1 MKRAALVLAAVV
13 IGAALAIAATR
24 PSASTPTS
32 SPTSTPST
40 VALVPRPAPQISRA
54 DVMDQRE
61 ELSASERGRV
71 HRTRLLDATLVTAAQ
86 AHGVSIVAGPAR
98 ASEDAPQDMVVT
110 PAPDLTVREI
120 ADGVSRICG
129 ALQDPCKRRDYR
141 FLIQTP
147 SGQALLPAR
156 LIEPTTKD

>member
-1 MKRAALVLAAVV
+1 MKRAALIVAAVV
-13 IGAALAIAATR
+13 IAAALVIVATR
-24 PSASTPTS
+24 PSSSTPTT
-32 SPTSTPST
+32 SPTTAHST
-40 VALVPRPAPQISRA
+40 VARAPRPAPRISRA

-71 HRTRLLDATLVTAAQ
+71 RRTRLLDATLVTAAQ

-110 PAPDLTVREI
+110 PGADLTVREI
-120 ADGVSRICG
+120 ATAVSRICG
-129 ALQDPCKRRDYR
+129 ALKDPCEGRDYR
-141 FLIQTP
+141 FLIRTP

-156 LIEPTTKD
+156 LIDPTTKD

>member
-1 MKRAALVLAAVV
+1 MKRAALVVAAVV
-13 IGAALAIAATR
+13 IAAALAIVATR
-24 PSASTPTS
+24 PGSSTSTS

-40 VALVPRPAPQISRA
+40 VARAPRPAPRNSRA

-61 ELSASERGRV
+61 ELSASERGRID
-71 HRTRLLDATLVTAAQ
+71 RARLLDATLMTATQ

-98 ASEDAPQDMVVT
+98 ASEDDPQDMVVT
-110 PAPDLTVREI
+110 PTPDLTVREI
-120 ADGVSRICG
+120 ASAVSRICG
-129 ALQDPCKRRDYR
+129 ALQDACERRDYR

>member
-1 MKRAALVLAAVV
+1 MKRAALIVAAVV
-13 IGAALAIAATR
+13 TAAAMAIVATR
-24 PSASTPTS
+24 PGTSTPPV
-32 SPTSTPST
+32 SPTSTPTT
-40 VALVPRPAPQISRA
+40 VARASRPAPRISRA

-86 AHGVSIVAGPAR
+86 ADGVSIVAGPAR
-98 ASEDAPQDMVVT
+98 ASEDDPQDMVVT
-110 PAPDLTVREI
+110 PALDLTVREI
-120 ADGVSRICG
+120 ASRVSRICG
-129 ALQDPCKRRDYR
+129 VLEDPCERRDYR

-156 LIEPTTKD
+156 LIDPSTKD